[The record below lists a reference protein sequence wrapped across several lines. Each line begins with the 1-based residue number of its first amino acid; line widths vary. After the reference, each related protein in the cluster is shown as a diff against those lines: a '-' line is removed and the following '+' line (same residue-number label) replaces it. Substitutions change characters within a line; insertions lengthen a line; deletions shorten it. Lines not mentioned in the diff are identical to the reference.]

1 MNFTIET
8 RIDVAPDENEYFG
21 IQLLVSGYQTAIYR
35 RKSQIK

>member
-21 IQLLVSGYQTAIYR
+21 IQLLVR
-35 RKSQIK
+35 VIKLQSIGVKAK